1 MVDDKK
7 EPEGQE
13 VWDEEKANLKE
24 LIQHSQLQKRPR
36 GRPPGKS
43 VRKYQKDLA
52 LNASDERVLT
62 FLCAGM
68 NKNLVAE
75 LEGITR
81 SDLYRLLDSK
91 RLDKIKGNAENRL
104 NALLELVVMVIHKAL
119 LNGDVNTALQI
130 AKGLGLLK
138 QNKGNESAQKYKTT
152 LERILEKDGKETQRI
167 IKEQSSSDAEEP
179 GV

>member
-1 MVDDKK
+1 MEDKQ
-7 EPEGQE
+7 PEEQE

-24 LIQHSQLQKRPR
+24 LIQHSQLQKRGR

-52 LNASDERVLT
+52 LNASDERILT

-68 NKNLVAE
+68 NKQFVAE

-81 SDLYRLLDSK
+81 TDLYRLLDSK

-119 LNGDVNTALQI
+119 LNGDVNTAMQI

-138 QNKGNESAQKYKTT
+138 QNKGNENAQKYKTT
-152 LERILEKDGKETQRI
+152 LERILEKDGKETQRV
-167 IKEQSSSDAEEP
+167 IKEQSSTDDEEP